1 MKVESWLSA
10 LDPPPPPALL
20 ESLRH
25 SLERVAVDDNIPDAC
40 IRAAELLLS
49 ELVSTDSGDRR
60 SALPLLTADA
70 LLTYA
75 LEFAPVH
82 VEERAT
88 EIVGMIES
96 VSKAVPA

>member
-20 ESLRH
+20 ESLRDA
-25 SLERVAVDDNIPDAC
+25 LERIAVDGDISEAC
-40 IRAAELLLS
+40 VRAAELLLS
-49 ELVSTDSGDRR
+49 ELISTDSSDRK

-75 LEFAPVH
+75 LEFSPAH

-88 EIVGMIES
+88 EIVGMIGS
-96 VSKAVPA
+96 ASRAVPA